1 MLSVIYNNYKSS
13 WQFSVFVRFFVFR
26 KPRRRGNIQSFHY
39 LLKDET
45 QDVDLL
51 SQDLAALARNNLPKT
66 LQPAEM
72 VV

>member
-1 MLSVIYNNYKSS
+1 MLYATYNNYKSS
-13 WQFSVFVRFFVFR
+13 FLSL
-26 KPRRRGNIQSFHY
+26 PDLLSLESPADAAIQSFHY

-51 SQDLAALARNNLPKT
+51 SQDLAALVQNNLLKT

-72 VV
+72 AV